1 MKEKSDSETIP
12 LDTHQQLRA
21 YLAQSEKAAKQKSTA
36 DDSHRRHTGQR
47 EPQLSAPG
55 SGAADRRAYRY
66 RILSVVH
73 RSRSALKKGQFDEA
87 VEIARQI
94 PQIEAL

>member
-1 MKEKSDSETIP
+1 MKNKSDSESIQ

-21 YLAQSEKAAKQKSTA
+21 YLTQSEKVAKQQSA

-47 EPQLSAPG
+47 ERRPSAP
-55 SGAADRRAYRY
+55 STGAVDRRAYRY

-73 RSRSALKKGQFDEA
+73 RSRAALKKGQFDEA
-87 VEIARQI
+87 VKIARQI
-94 PQIEAL
+94 PQIEAP

>member
-1 MKEKSDSETIP
+1 MKKPGSESIP
-12 LDTHQQLRA
+12 LETHQQLRA
-21 YLAQSEKAAKQKSTA
+21 YLTQSEKAAKQKSSA

-47 EPQLSAPG
+47 EPRLSAPG
-55 SGAADRRAYRY
+55 TGAVDRRAYRY

-73 RSRSALKKGQFDEA
+73 HSRAALKKGQFDEA